1 MPTAKVSEKI
11 AADADAVFAILGDFA
26 GIDGPAIENKVIEG
40 EGLGMTRT
48 LTIGGGTVVERMD
61 NHDPASR
68 TLTYSIQNDDCP
80 LPFAGYGAT
89 LKDTPTA
96 DQACQGDWF
105 GNFRAKGVP
114 DADAIEIAKGI
125 YLGMIKA
132 VQKQLLG

>member
-1 MPTAKVSEKI
+1 MPTAKVSESI

-48 LTIGGGTVVERMD
+48 LTIGGGAVVERMD
-61 NHDPASR
+61 NYDPASR

-80 LPFAGYGAT
+80 LPFAGYVAT
-89 LKDTPTA
+89 LVVTPTGEGT
-96 DQACQGDWF
+96 CRVDWF
-105 GNFRAKGVP
+105 GNFYAKNVP
-114 DADAIEIAKGI
+114 DADAVNVAKGI

-132 VQKQLLG
+132 VQKQLAA